1 MKVINTEHRAD
12 GTHRWYRCPGCSSRI
27 RTLEKI
33 VTTPPTRAPLRGK
46 SNPAAVLT
54 DEKVRRLKQ
63 QQRNGADLAMLAAE
77 YGISLSHVARIVNGK
92 YWGHVE

>member
-12 GTHRWYRCPGCSSRI
+12 GTHRWYRCPDCSSRV

-33 VTTPPTRAPLRGK
+33 LTTPPTKTLLRGK

-54 DEKVRRLKQ
+54 DEKVHRLRQ
-63 QQRNGADLAMLAAE
+63 QQRKGADLAMLAAE

-92 YWGHVE
+92 YWGHLE

>member
-1 MKVINTEHRAD
+1 M
-12 GTHRWYRCPGCSSRI
+12 
-27 RTLEKI
+27 
-33 VTTPPTRAPLRGK
+33 TTPPTRTLLRGE
-46 SNPAAVLT
+46 SNPAAVLI